1 MEGVNGDGISH
12 RTLVKMFSLLSQ
24 KAMTQAGE
32 EIYEDEKVP
41 QSFSFSV
48 KVGMLEVYNDDIYDL
63 LASDCNLG
71 SKSTLDVR
79 RSAAGYMEVPGLSK
93 ERVTC
98 PQDVANLLNR
108 GNANRATASTNMN
121 EHSSRSHMVLH
132 VEVHTAVNGS
142 DQPVGNLYLVDL
154 AGSER
159 VSKSGVEGAEMK
171 EAQHI
176 NKSLSAL
183 GDVMAALDEKKSH
196 IPFRNSKLT
205 YLLQDSLG
213 GNSRT
218 MMVVNV
224 GPGSNSLDES
234 LCALQ
239 FATRVRRIN
248 LGSAQKNVLNKNL
261 EESLKNAAKEMRQL
275 ESAKVRTEEV
285 SIVITLML
293 NLSYYPLLIRS
304 HHLYIYI

>member
-12 RTLVKMFSLLSQ
+12 RTLVKLFSLLSQ
-24 KAMTQAGE
+24 KVASQENTDDKLGGISEA
-32 EIYEDEKVP
+32 
-41 QSFSFSV
+41 FLFSV
-48 KVGMLEVYNDDIYDL
+48 NVGMLEVYNDEIYDL
-63 LASDCNLG
+63 LANECDLS

-79 RSAAGYMEVPGLSK
+79 QSAAGHMEVPGLTK

-98 PQDVANLLNR
+98 PQDVADLLNR
-108 GNANRATASTNMN
+108 GNAKRATASTNMN

-132 VEVHTAVNGS
+132 IEVHTAVNG
-142 DQPVGNLYLVDL
+142 QEQAVGNLYLVDL

-218 MMVVNV
+218 MMMVTVC
-224 GPGSNSLDES
+224 PGSDSLDES
-234 LCALQ
+234 ICAVQ

-248 LGSAQKNVLNKNL
+248 LGSAQKNVSNKNL

-275 ESAKVRTEEV
+275 ENAKLRTEEV
-285 SIVITLML
+285 SLEDGDCYKKI
-293 NLSYYPLLIRS
+293 
-304 HHLYIYI
+304 

>member
-24 KAMTQAGE
+24 KVATHMTGD
-32 EIYEDEKVP
+32 DESGIKSQP
-41 QSFSFSV
+41 FSFSV
-48 KVGMLEVYNDDIYDL
+48 NVGMLEVYNDEIYDL
-63 LASDCNLG
+63 LAAECDLS

-79 RSAAGYMEVPGLSK
+79 RSTAGYMEVPGLTK

-98 PQDVANLLNR
+98 PQDVADLLNR
-108 GNANRATASTNMN
+108 GNSKRATATTNMN

-132 VEVHTAVNGS
+132 IEVHTSINGH

-218 MMVVNV
+218 MMVVTV
-224 GPGSNSLDES
+224 CPSSDSLDES
-234 LCALQ
+234 MCTLQ

-248 LGSAQKNVLNKNL
+248 LGSAQKNVSNKNL
-261 EESLKNAAKEMRQL
+261 EESLKNATKEMRQL
-275 ESAKVRTEEV
+275 ESAKLRTEEV
-285 SIVITLML
+285 S
-293 NLSYYPLLIRS
+293 
-304 HHLYIYI
+304 

>member
-1 MEGVNGDGISH
+1 MEGIPTDPGISH
-12 RTLVKMFSLLSQ
+12 RTILKTFALLSQ
-24 KAMTQAGE
+24 KKSTTPE
-32 EIYEDEKVP
+32 FNFHVT
-41 QSFSFSV
+41 
-48 KVGMLEVYNDDIYDL
+48 VGMLEVYNDEIYDL
-63 LASDCNLG
+63 LSNNDTIDGN
-71 SKSTLDVR
+71 KTLDVR
-79 RSAAGYMEVPGLSK
+79 RSNAGYMEVPGLTRES
-93 ERVTC
+93 VTS
-98 PQDVANLLNR
+98 PSDVVAVLNR
-108 GNANRATASTNMN
+108 GNSQRATSSTNMN

-132 VEVHTAVNGS
+132 AMVHTKINQQ

-159 VSKSGVEGAEMK
+159 VRKSGVEGSEMK

-218 MMVVNV
+218 MMVVTV
-224 GPGSNSLDES
+224 CPGTASVDES
-234 LCALQ
+234 ICTLG

-248 LGSAQKNVLNKNL
+248 LGSAQRNVSNKNL
-261 EESLKNAAKEMRQL
+261 EENLK
-275 ESAKVRTEEV
+275 SAKREMKKTEEV
-285 SIVITLML
+285 KYFDDCFQIRIGCVCLCLCFDFTLNYSNFL
-293 NLSYYPLLIRS
+293 PFVLI
-304 HHLYIYI
+304 INA